1 MIPDKWKK
9 LPLDHVAHVQTGLAK
24 GKKDIKNSQTLP
36 YLRVANVQDGYL
48 DLSLIKSIE
57 VEESNID
64 RYLLK
69 PGDVL
74 LTEGGDFDKLGR
86 GAIWQGEIDPC
97 LHQNHI
103 FVVRTKDELL
113 MPEFL
118 SLLTGSAY
126 GKAYFLKCS
135 KQSTNLASINSTQ
148 LKEFPVLLP
157 PLTEQKKIVEA
168 VHAWDQAI
176 EKTERLIAAKEKKFV
191 SLSNRCLFGDKPL
204 AVDVSKNTRW
214 FSVPVH
220 WKIVRIGSIAKE
232 VKSTNGAVKK
242 IPVLS
247 CTKYD
252 GLVDSLTYFDKQIF
266 SVDRSNYKVVS
277 RGHFAYATNHIEE
290 GSIGYQELYEKGLVS
305 PMYTVFQTDNSIDDV
320 YLYQVLKTNIYL
332 HIFRVNT
339 SSSVDR
345 RGSLRWKEFAKLPI
359 PLPPMNEQKKI
370 STLLNTARQEI
381 DLLKKQL
388 EAYRQQKRGLM
399 QKLLTG
405 QWRVKNN
412 VGVV

>member
-24 GKKDIKNSQTLP
+24 GKKDIKNARALP

-86 GAIWQGEIDPC
+86 GAIWQGEIDAC

-103 FVVRTKDELL
+103 FVVRTKNDLL
-113 MPEFL
+113 MSEFL

-157 PLTEQKKIVEA
+157 PLTEQRKIVEA
-168 VHAWDQAI
+168 VNAWDSAI
-176 EKTERLIAAKEKKFV
+176 EKTVRLIAAKGYQFSWLLNKLINEGSDNRDWRKVKLEDLAVIQKGQQLNVNDMVNTGKYYALNGGMEPSGFTNNWNTHENTITISEGGNSCGFVSFNIQKFWCGGHCYALNNVESDVEKKYLYYFLKSHEQLLMSLRV
-191 SLSNRCLFGDKPL
+191 GSGLPNIQKKDLQKFPILFPSLSD
-204 AVDVSKNTRW
+204 
-214 FSVPVH
+214 
-220 WKIVRIGSIAKE
+220 
-232 VKSTNGAVKK
+232 
-242 IPVLS
+242 
-247 CTKYD
+247 
-252 GLVDSLTYFDKQIF
+252 
-266 SVDRSNYKVVS
+266 
-277 RGHFAYATNHIEE
+277 
-290 GSIGYQELYEKGLVS
+290 
-305 PMYTVFQTDNSIDDV
+305 
-320 YLYQVLKTNIYL
+320 
-332 HIFRVNT
+332 
-339 SSSVDR
+339 
-345 RGSLRWKEFAKLPI
+345 
-359 PLPPMNEQKKI
+359 QKKI
-370 STLLNTARQEI
+370 AGILDNAQQEI

-405 QWRVKNN
+405 QWRVKINS
-412 VGVV
+412 